1 MNQWT
6 SFCIVVSSKESFYRT
21 FINGE
26 LVYEELNYEGSHR
39 RDSSNLWLLNQR
51 GGGEQ
56 TAGAV
61 TDLQVWSRALAEEE
75 TRGWQGRTIEPII
88 SLGQRE
94 GSYASHLM
102 VVLAQRGIAPGG
114 LG

>member
-6 SFCIVVSSKESFYRT
+6 SFCIVVSSKDRFYRT

-26 LVYEELNYEGSHR
+26 KVYEELNYPGSHL
-39 RDSSNLWLLNQR
+39 RDGSNLFLLNQR

-61 TDLQVWSRALAEEE
+61 TDLNVWSRALAGEE
-75 TRGWQGRTIEPII
+75 TRGWARCELGQQGNII
-88 SLGQRE
+88 SWTNILSSAITWGE
-94 GSYASHLM
+94 T
-102 VVLAQRGIAPGG
+102 G